1 MNKVGDNI
9 LSSVANWSFK
19 GKTVLN
25 FDQHIKKSIPLYEQG
40 HNLICDISDFFVHN
54 NSNIY
59 DIGCA
64 TGILI
69 NKLAK
74 HNNNK
79 NANFIAIDIELDMIN
94 YAKQNTSNNN
104 IQFINDDVMNT
115 NLAPADMIICYY
127 TVQFVPSAIRQ
138 ELINKIYHSLNWGG
152 ALLLF
157 EKMRAIDARFQD
169 IFTTLYNDY
178 KLRQGYSADDII
190 AKNRSLKGILEPF
203 STKGNIDLLTRAGF
217 LDIITV
223 QKYLAFE
230 GLLAIK

>member
-9 LSSVANWSFK
+9 TSSIANWSFDSNA
-19 GKTVLN
+19 TTN
-25 FDQHIKKSIPLYEQG
+25 FNEHIKKSVPLYEQG
-40 HNLICDISDFFVHN
+40 HSLICDISDFFVHN
-54 NSNIY
+54 DSNIY

-64 TGILI
+64 TGVLI

-74 HNNNK
+74 HNSHK
-79 NANFIAIDIELDMIN
+79 NANFIAVDIEPDMIN
-94 YAKQNTSNNN
+94 YAKKNTTNN
-104 IQFINDDVMNT
+104 IQFINANVMDID
-115 NLAPADMIICYY
+115 LAPADMIICYY
-127 TVQFVPSAIRQ
+127 TVQFIPTAVRQ
-138 ELINKIYHSLNWGG
+138 QLINKIYNSLNWGG
-152 ALLLF
+152 ALLFF
-157 EKMRAIDARFQD
+157 EKMRAFDARFQD
-169 IFTTLYNDY
+169 IFTTLYTDY

-190 AKNRSLKGILEPF
+190 NKNRSLKGVLEPF